1 MMTKNFL
8 KIGGAAILTVLSA
21 AAQQHRWAGQTLD
34 DREWE
39 IHERLA
45 VLPSHGVFD
54 DIRFQ
59 LQGDTVVL
67 SGQVIKEIVK
77 QNAERAVRNIAGVST
92 VVNRIDVLPSSRKD
106 DAIRMNVYRAIYEH
120 APLEKYG
127 TRGSPAIHII
137 VKNGWVTLE
146 GVVDSDDDRH
156 AAHLRA
162 LHVTPHVTDNLRV
175 VPDES

>member
-1 MMTKNFL
+1 MMTGKFL

-21 AAQQHRWAGQTLD
+21 AAQQHRWAGRTLD

-54 DIRFQ
+54 DIRFE
-59 LQGDTVVL
+59 LQGGTVVL
-67 SGQVIKEIVK
+67 SGQVIRDSVK
-77 QNAERAVRNIAGVST
+77 RNAERTVHNIAGVSE

-106 DAIRMNVYRAIYEH
+106 DAIRINVYRAIYEH

-127 TRGSPAIHII
+127 TRESPAIHII

-146 GVVDSDDDRH
+146 GVVDSYDDRH

-162 LHVTPHVTDNLRV
+162 LHVTPRVTDNLRV
-175 VPDES
+175 GLDES